1 MGSLRQS
8 TGPPDEL
15 DETALDET
23 ALDETALD
31 ATEDEEAATLEAL
44 WVVELPAVVVL
55 ADALDPAPGT

>member
-8 TGPPDEL
+8 TGPPDE
-15 DETALDET
+15 LDET